1 MAVWLRKTLNIG
13 MTHIP
18 LRGMNDIQKKK
29 LSIIGTSHVLK
40 DERCPR
46 SLKDERYPG
55 DYLSQ
60 GVNTFGPFLVA
71 AIVFSK
77 WALRLPSAV
86 T

>member
-29 LSIIGTSHVLK
+29 LSIIGDVARPEGRTMSK
-40 DERCPR
+40 KSKGMNDIQ
-46 SLKDERYPG
+46 G

-60 GVNTFGPFLVA
+60 GG
-71 AIVFSK
+71 
-77 WALRLPSAV
+77 
-86 T
+86 